1 MSALTPNKK
10 RRTWRSVKRYVE
22 TELANI
28 SNVPIETSQWNHDAD
43 SDSDHE
49 TVITHQSSKECD
61 RHSSA
66 NSAEI
71 LQFSQEIETQY
82 SEDLQFDTQILSDIT
97 SLSGQHENTNRCNLK
112 SFLGKWAVDNHVSIS
127 SLSSLLKG
135 LKRECCSSCTASL
148 PADGRSLLKT
158 DRDVSLK
165 IQNKAGGQYI
175 HIGVEKC
182 IQAYITSTID
192 DSDTLKSIANIDGLP
207 IFKSSGLSFWPIL
220 LRIVN
225 GNYTKPFVVGLFSG
239 TSKPQNVNEYLS
251 EFVSE
256 MVTVIANGIKVG
268 DIVFK
273 FSLKCIVTDAPAMAM
288 IKGIKAH
295 CGFYGC
301 PKCIQEGS
309 RASNCTV
316 FLETDAE
323 PRTDDSFRR
332 HLYEGDHQNAI
343 SPLLALPIDMVNDV
357 PFDYMHVVCLGVVKR
372 LLNTWL
378 SGPLPSR
385 LPSRIVEQIS
395 SRLVS
400 LRGHLPCEFARQ
412 PRTLGELGRWK
423 ATELRQFLLYSGI
436 LVLDGILNE
445 INSKMY
451 PNFLLLHAGIQILC
465 RPSILSPSTIQFA
478 HECLVNFIQT
488 AKDLYGEQMI
498 VYNVHCLSHLSADVA
513 RMGSLDSYSCFPF
526 ENYMSTLKRFV
537 RSPNNPLAQVVS
549 RLQEKLQFIGKEELS
564 EKKKNRKKGFMVR
577 NGLVTTSS
585 PDNCVRL
592 ANGGIFIVV
601 ERKVHDGLSSL
612 MCKKFR
618 RCESFFSYPC
628 SSLNLGIAAVS
639 DLMEELQVVNETD
652 VVEKLVILPKSNT
665 TTCVV
670 MPLFHSEN

>member
-1 MSALTPNKK
+1 
-10 RRTWRSVKRYVE
+10 
-22 TELANI
+22 
-28 SNVPIETSQWNHDAD
+28 
-43 SDSDHE
+43 
-49 TVITHQSSKECD
+49 
-61 RHSSA
+61 
-66 NSAEI
+66 
-71 LQFSQEIETQY
+71 
-82 SEDLQFDTQILSDIT
+82 
-97 SLSGQHENTNRCNLK
+97 
-112 SFLGKWAVDNHVSIS
+112 VDNHVSIS

-135 LKRECCSSCTASL
+135 LKRECCSTCTASL

-165 IQNKAGGQYI
+165 ILNKAGGQYI

-182 IQAYITSTID
+182 IQDYVTSTTD

-225 GNYTKPFVVGLFSG
+225 GNYSKPFVVGLFSG

-256 MVTVIANGIKVG
+256 MVSVIANGIKVG
-268 DIVFK
+268 DMLFK

-301 PKCIQEGS
+301 PKCVQEGS

-343 SPLLALPIDMVNDV
+343 SPLLALPIDVVNDM

-378 SGPLPSR
+378 IGPLPSR
-385 LPSRIVEQIS
+385 LPSRLVEQLS
-395 SRLVS
+395 SRLLS

-423 ATELRQFLLYSGI
+423 ATELRQFLLYSGV

-451 PNFLLLHAGIQILC
+451 PNFLLLHTGIQILC
-465 RPSILSPSTIQFA
+465 RPSILSSSTIQFA

-488 AKDLYGEQMI
+488 AKDIYGEQMI

-513 RMGSLDSYSCFPF
+513 RMGCLDSYSCFPF

-549 RLQEKLQFIGKEELS
+549 RLQEKAVYGKEELS
-564 EKKKNRKKGFMVR
+564 NNRKKGFMVR

-612 MCKKFR
+612 ICKKFR
-618 RCESFFSYPC
+618 RCDSFFSYPC

-639 DLMEELQVVNETD
+639 DLTEELEVVNETD
-652 VVEKLVILPKSNT
+652 VVEKLVLLPKCNT
-665 TTCVV
+665 TTCVA